1 MRNYFDAI
9 LSAVD
14 DAKMEL
20 EDCESTIS
28 YLKSEI
34 ARKDKAYKLLDKKC
48 DGLMNDNH
56 ELIEREREQKEKIVR
71 RTSQLLLLVD
81 KYAEVVPC
89 EQCPITDECPV
100 ECKMDRDPIA
110 CGAFITEWLEKA
122 TKEDGE

>member
-48 DGLMNDNH
+48 DGLMGDNH
-56 ELIEREREQKEKIVR
+56 ELMVHKGR
-71 RTSQLLLLVD
+71 LVKQVNRLMEALAD
-81 KYAEVVPC
+81 VCSFHQVEGL
-89 EQCPITDECPV
+89 CPISSGCPARLIGLSCG
-100 ECKMDRDPIA
+100 EMTSSEWELIA
-110 CGAFITEWLEKA
+110 RKA
-122 TKEDGE
+122 TE